1 MFKKILIANRGE
13 IAVRVHRTAARMGI
27 PTVAVYSDA
36 DKYNPHVSVCDEAVR
51 LGPAP
56 AAESYLVVD
65 RIVEACKQ
73 TGADAVHP
81 GYGFL
86 SEKAHFAE
94 RLGQEGIAFIGP
106 PVRAIAGMGD
116 KIEANRAAAAAGVP
130 TVPGHWDS
138 IPDGDAAV
146 AVAREIGLPVMLKA
160 AAGGGGKGIRI
171 ARTEEEV
178 REGFRVTTS
187 EATTSFGDGRV
198 FVEKFIEQPRHI
210 EIQILGDQ
218 HGNIIHLGE
227 RECSIQRRHQKVIEE
242 APSPL
247 LDPAAREAMGSAAVS
262 LARAV
267 GYFSAGTVEFIADQA
282 RNFYFLEMNTRLQVE
297 HAVTEFITGLDL
309 VEWMIRIAAGEPL
322 TLTQDKVVLNGWSIE
337 ARVYAEDPNRGF
349 LPSTGR
355 LMRYRTPAEDT
366 AVRVDNG
373 VFEGGEVSRFYD
385 PMIAKVSTFG
395 HDREQAVKRLRMAL
409 DEFYIQGVSQNIAFL
424 SALLA
429 HPRFLAG
436 HLSTDFIATEYPGGF
451 APAPLDPTDLDAVIA
466 VAAFM
471 HLRYME
477 RAASTSGQMPGYQFR
492 IDEDWVVICAPHGAK
507 ATECA
512 LEGDFHPVRIQPMH
526 KGFDVIRA
534 GHVLA
539 VRSDW
544 QVGDSVLR
552 CTINSEPQRF
562 KVERDGLGYILY
574 HQGAEIRVRVYTS
587 TAARLAKLM
596 PVKQPPDLSMYLLSP
611 MPGLLRSVAVEK
623 GQQVDA
629 AKELCVVEAMKMEN
643 VLRAERPVKI
653 AHVRSRPGD
662 ILTVGQVIL
671 EFETG
676 AAGKGKAGA
685 EVSP

>member
-13 IAVRVHRTAARMGI
+13 IAVRVHKTATRMGLR
-27 PTVAVYSDA
+27 TVAVYSDA
-36 DKYNPHVSVCDEAVR
+36 DRYSRHVSLCDEAVR
-51 LGPAP
+51 IGPGP

-65 RIVEACKQ
+65 HIVAACKQ

-94 RLGQEGIAFIGP
+94 RLGREGIAFIGP

-130 TVPGHWDS
+130 TVPGHWDP
-138 IPDGDAAV
+138 IPDADAAV
-146 AVAREIGLPVMLKA
+146 AVARDIGLPVMLKA
-160 AAGGGGKGIRI
+160 AAGGGGKGIRV
-171 ARTEEEV
+171 ARTEDDV

-187 EATTSFGDGRV
+187 EATSSFGDGRV
-198 FVEKFIEQPRHI
+198 FIEKFIEEPRHI
-210 EIQILGDQ
+210 EIQILGDR

-247 LDPAAREAMGSAAVS
+247 LDPATREAMGSAAVS

-267 GYFSAGTVEFIADQA
+267 DYSSAGTVEFIVDQR

-297 HAVTEFITGLDL
+297 HAVTEFVTGLDL

-322 TLTQDKVVLNGWSIE
+322 TLTQDKVVLHGWSVE

-355 LMRYRTPAEDT
+355 LVRYRVPAED
-366 AVRVDNG
+366 ASARVDNG

-395 HDREQAVKRLRMAL
+395 LDRDQAVKRLRMAL
-409 DEFYIQGVSQNIAFL
+409 DEFYIQGVSHNIAFL
-424 SALLA
+424 TALLA
-429 HPRFLAG
+429 HSRFLAG
-436 HLSTDFIATEYPGGF
+436 RLSTDFIATEYPGGF
-451 APAPLDPTDLDAVIA
+451 APAPLDPKDLDAVIA

-477 RAASTSGQMPGYQFR
+477 RAASTSGQMPGYQFHMGK
-492 IDEDWVVICAPHGAK
+492 DWVVICAAHGAR

-512 LEGDFHPVRIQPMH
+512 LEGDFYPVRIQPMPN
-526 KGFDVIRA
+526 GFDVTRD

-539 VRSDW
+539 VRSDDW

-574 HQGAEIRVRVYTS
+574 HQGAEIRVRVLTS

-611 MPGLLRSVAVEK
+611 MPGLLRSVAVEE
-623 GQQVDA
+623 GQEVDA
-629 AKELCVVEAMKMEN
+629 GKELCVVEAMKMEN
-643 VLRAERPVKI
+643 ILRAERPVKI
-653 AHVRSRPGD
+653 AQVRSRPGD

-671 EFETG
+671 EFATG
-676 AAGKGKAGA
+676 AGG
-685 EVSP
+685 